1 MGQGHFNSFKSIF
14 PVSHFFVGWGVA
26 QKTREREREGKKKEK
41 ELLSYG
47 FPAPAPLILE
57 RLPVFPPLFFST

>member
-1 MGQGHFNSFKSIF
+1 LQWGAL
-14 PVSHFFVGWGVA
+14 FFVGWGVA
-26 QKTREREREGKKKEK
+26 QKTREREGKKKREK

-57 RLPVFPPLFFST
+57 RLPVFPPLFFSF

>member
-1 MGQGHFNSFKSIF
+1 LQWGAL
-14 PVSHFFVGWGVA
+14 FFVGWGVA
-26 QKTREREREGKKKEK
+26 QKTREREREREREEKKKEK